1 MSATFSQEAGR
12 SEIHFLCKD
21 YKGRAF
27 GFFNERWSINKLLF
41 KLKSNK
47 WERGNKE
54 KDPQESCRSLLKCG

>member
-1 MSATFSQEAGR
+1 MSAIFSQETGR
-12 SEIHFLCKD
+12 SKIHFLCKD

-47 WERGNKE
+47 WGRV
-54 KDPQESCRSLLKCG
+54 LKKKTRKNLAGLY